1 MLHYLKNMRIRLIA
15 SAALLLAS
23 PAMAQSQNALNLM
36 PMPTSVQSG
45 VGRMPVDQSFSV
57 AITGF
62 RDAMLE
68 HGIHRFVAELSRE
81 TGMPFTQKA
90 FSSPKPTLLIDAVRD
105 SDRVQKLGEDESY
118 ELAISQSGA
127 KLTAPTSLGV
137 LHGLQTFLQLVETTA
152 NGFSVPVVTI
162 EDRPRFAWRGL
173 LVDVGRHFIPLDVLK
188 RNLDGMA
195 AVKMNVLHLHLYD
208 NEGFRL
214 ESKRFPRLQEAG
226 SDGLYY
232 TQNEIREFVAYAH
245 DRGIRIVPEFE
256 MPGHSRS
263 LFAGYPELA
272 SGPGPYKVEPGGPD
286 AVMDPTREETY
297 KFIDKFVQEM
307 AALFPD
313 EYFHIGGDEVNG
325 SQWDANPK
333 IQAFIR
339 YHGMKTSQDLQAYF
353 NQRLQKILSKH
364 HKIMM
369 GWDEVLHPDL
379 PKTVVVQ
386 SWRGQQSLATAAQQG
401 YRSLLSFGYYLDLMW
416 PASRHYAVDPMSGA
430 AASLNPEEKSR
441 IIGGEAC
448 MWGEWVIPENIDSR
462 IWPRNAA
469 IAERLWSS
477 PEVQYTGSMYAR
489 IDKLSRRLEWLG
501 LTHRSSM
508 VLAFY
513 RMAGTSDIA
522 ALRTLAE
529 VVEPVKDYT
538 RMNSLKTAW
547 DFRGPLNR
555 MVDIASPESDQAR
568 RFRDAVQIFIGSAYK
583 DKAAE
588 EEIRARLAA
597 WRDNDARLH
606 SLLDQSFL
614 LKELTPLS
622 EDLSTLAAT
631 GLLALDYLDKST
643 PSPNSWR
650 EQQLALVELAKT
662 PKADLLLMVVEPV
675 QQLIE
680 ASRGEKQKHCT
691 CTPRSLSSL

>member
-1 MLHYLKNMRIRLIA
+1 VHGYILEARTLFENMRIRLIA

-23 PAMAQSQNALNLM
+23 HAVAQPQNGLNLM
-36 PMPTSVQSG
+36 PMPTSVQPG
-45 VGRMPVDQSFSV
+45 VGRLPVNQSFSV

-62 RDAMLE
+62 KDATLE
-68 HGIHRFVAELSRE
+68 RGIRRFVAELSKE
-81 TGMPFTQKA
+81 TGMLLKQEVADPP
-90 FSSPKPTLLIDAVRD
+90 SPTLSIHAVHGRE
-105 SDRVQKLGEDESY
+105 RVQKLGEDESY
-118 ELAISQSGA
+118 ELVISESGA
-127 KLTAPTSLGV
+127 KLTAPSPLGI

-162 EDRPRFAWRGL
+162 EDKPRFAWRGL

-188 RNLDGMA
+188 RNLDGIA
-195 AVKMNVLHLHLYD
+195 AVKMNVLHWHLYD

-232 TQNEIREFVAYAH
+232 TQDEIREFVAYAH

-263 LFAGYPELA
+263 FFAGYPQLA

-333 IQAFIR
+333 IQAFIHS
-339 YHGMKTSQDLQAYF
+339 HGMKTNQDLQAYF
-353 NQRLQKILSKH
+353 NQRLQKILNKH

-386 SWRGQQSLATAAQQG
+386 SWRGQESLATAARQG
-401 YRSLLSFGYYLDLMW
+401 YSSLLSFGYYLDLMW

-441 IIGGEAC
+441 IIGGESC
-448 MWGEWVIPENIDSR
+448 MWGEWITPENIDSR

-477 PEVQYTGSMYAR
+477 PEVQDTGSMYTR
-489 IDKLSRRLEWLG
+489 LDLLSRRLEWLG

-508 VLAFY
+508 LLAFY
-513 RMAGTSDIA
+513 RMAGTNDIA
-522 ALRTLAE
+522 ALRTLAD
-529 VVEPVKDYT
+529 VVEPVKDYA
-538 RMNSLKTAW
+538 RMNGLKTVW
-547 DFRGPLNR
+547 DFRGPLDR
-555 MVDIASPESDQAR
+555 LVDVAPPESDQAR
-568 RFRDAVQIFIGSAYK
+568 HFRDAVQTFIGSGYK

-588 EEIRARLAA
+588 SEIRTRLVA

-606 SLLDQSFL
+606 SLLEQSFL
-614 LKELTPLS
+614 LNELAPLS
-622 EDLSTLAAT
+622 EDLSTLAAA

-650 EQQLALVELAKT
+650 AQQLVLVERAKT

-675 QQLIE
+675 RQLIE
-680 ASRGEKQKHCT
+680 ASEGQAPK
-691 CTPRSLSSL
+691 

>member
-1 MLHYLKNMRIRLIA
+1 MRIRLIA
-15 SAALLLAS
+15 SAALLLTSHAV
-23 PAMAQSQNALNLM
+23 AQPQYALNLM
-36 PMPTSVQSG
+36 PMPTSVQLG
-45 VGRMPVDQSFSV
+45 VGRLPFNQSFSV
-57 AITGF
+57 AVTGF
-62 RDAMLE
+62 KDATLE
-68 HGIHRFVAELSRE
+68 RGIERFVVELSRE
-81 TGMPFTQKA
+81 TGMFLKQKVVD
-90 FSSPKPTLLIDAVRD
+90 SPSPTLLIHAIHG
-105 SDRVQKLGEDESY
+105 SERVQRLSEDESY
-118 ELAISQSGA
+118 ELVISESGA
-127 KLTAPTSLGV
+127 NLTAPNPLGI

-152 NGFSVPVVTI
+152 NGFSAPVVTI
-162 EDRPRFAWRGL
+162 QDRPRFAWRGL

-195 AVKMNVLHLHLYD
+195 AVKMNVLHWHLYD
-208 NEGFRL
+208 NEGFRV

-232 TQNEIREFVAYAH
+232 TQDEIREFVAYAH

-272 SGPGPYKVEPGGPD
+272 SGPGPYKVEPGGAD

-297 KFIDKFVQEM
+297 KFIDKFVKEM
-307 AALFPD
+307 ATLFPD

-325 SQWDANPK
+325 SQWVANPK
-333 IQAFIR
+333 IQAFIHS
-339 YHGMKTSQDLQAYF
+339 HGMKTNQDLQAYF
-353 NQRLQKILSKH
+353 NQRLQKILNKH

-386 SWRGQQSLATAAQQG
+386 SWRGQQSLATAAHLG
-401 YRSLLSFGYYLDLMW
+401 YSSLLSFGYYLDLMW
-416 PASRHYAVDPMSGA
+416 PASQHYAVDPMSGA

-448 MWGEWVIPENIDSR
+448 MWSEWVTAENIDSR
-462 IWPRNAA
+462 IWPRNSA

-477 PEVQYTGSMYAR
+477 PEVQDTGSMYTR
-489 IDKLSRRLEWLG
+489 LDKITRRLEWLG
-501 LTHRSSM
+501 LIHRSSM
-508 VLAFY
+508 VLALY
-513 RMAGTSDIA
+513 RMAGANDIS

-529 VVEPVKDYT
+529 VVEPVKDYA
-538 RMNSLKTAW
+538 RMNSLKTVW

-555 MVDIASPESDQAR
+555 LVDIARPESDQAR
-568 RFRDAVQIFIGSAYK
+568 RLRDAVQTFVGSGYK

-588 EEIRARLAA
+588 EEIRTRLAT
-597 WRDNDARLH
+597 WRDNDARLRP
-606 SLLDQSFL
+606 LLEQSFL
-614 LKELTPLS
+614 LNELTPLS
-622 EDLSTLAAT
+622 EDLSALAAAA
-631 GLLALDYLDKST
+631 LLALDYLDKST

-650 EQQLALVELAKT
+650 SQQLALVERAKT

-675 QQLIE
+675 RQLIE
-680 ASRGEKQKHCT
+680 GSEGQTLK
-691 CTPRSLSSL
+691 P

>member
-1 MLHYLKNMRIRLIA
+1 MKDMRIRLIA

-23 PAMAQSQNALNLM
+23 HAMAQPQHELNLM
-36 PMPTSVQSG
+36 PMPTSVQPG
-45 VGRMPVDQSFSV
+45 FGRLAVDQSFSV
-57 AITGF
+57 ATTGF
-62 RDAMLE
+62 KDAMLE
-68 HGIHRFVAELSRE
+68 RGIHRFVAELSRQ
-81 TGMPFTQKA
+81 TGMSLKRKLA
-90 FSSPKPTLLIDAVRD
+90 DSPSPTLLIHAVHG
-105 SDRVQKLGEDESY
+105 SERVQRLSEDESY
-118 ELAISQSGA
+118 ELVISESGA
-127 KLTAPTSLGV
+127 KLTAPSPLGI

-195 AVKMNVLHLHLYD
+195 AVKMNVLHWHLYD
-208 NEGFRL
+208 NEGFRV

-232 TQNEIREFVAYAH
+232 TQDEIREFVAYAH

-272 SGPGPYKVEPGGPD
+272 SGPGPYKIEPGGAD
-286 AVMDPTREETY
+286 AVMDPTQEKAY
-297 KFIDKFVQEM
+297 KFIDKLFEEM
-307 AALFPD
+307 AKLFPD
-313 EYFHIGGDEVNG
+313 DYFHIGGDEVNG
-325 SQWDANPK
+325 SQWAANPK
-333 IQAFIR
+333 IQTFIHS
-339 YHGMKTSQDLQAYF
+339 HGMKTNQDLQAYF

-379 PKTVVVQ
+379 PRTVVVQ
-386 SWRGQQSLATAAQQG
+386 SWRGQESLATAARQG
-401 YRSLLSFGYYLDLMW
+401 YSSLLSFGYYLDLMW
-416 PASRHYAVDPMSGA
+416 PASRHYTVDPMSGA
-430 AASLNPEEKSR
+430 AASLNPQEKSR
-441 IIGGEAC
+441 VIGGEAC
-448 MWGEWVIPENIDSR
+448 MWAEWVTPENIDSR
-462 IWPRNAA
+462 IWPRSAA

-477 PEVQYTGSMYAR
+477 PEVQDLGSMYTR
-489 IDKLSRRLEWLG
+489 LDKLSRRLEWLG

-508 VLAFY
+508 VPAFY
-513 RMAGTSDIA
+513 RMAGTNDIA
-522 ALRTLAE
+522 ALCTLAE

-538 RMNSLKTAW
+538 RMNSLKTVW

-555 MVDIASPESDQAR
+555 LVDIVRPESDQAR
-568 RFRDAVQIFIGSAYK
+568 RLRDVVQTYIASGYK
-583 DKAAE
+583 DKVAE
-588 EEIRARLAA
+588 GEIRTRLAA

-606 SLLDQSFL
+606 PLLEQSFL
-614 LKELTPLS
+614 LSELAPLS
-622 EDLSTLAAT
+622 EDLSTLGAA

-643 PSPNSWR
+643 PSPRSWR
-650 EQQLALVELAKT
+650 VQQRALVERAKT

-680 ASRGEKQKHCT
+680 GSGGQTQE
-691 CTPRSLSSL
+691 P

>member
-1 MLHYLKNMRIRLIA
+1 MRILLIA

-23 PAMAQSQNALNLM
+23 HAVAKPQNALNLM
-36 PMPTSVQSG
+36 PMPTSVQPG
-45 VGRMPVDQSFSV
+45 VGRLPVDQSFSV

-62 RDAMLE
+62 KDATLE
-68 HGIHRFVAELSRE
+68 RGIDRFIVELARQ
-81 TGMPFTQKA
+81 TGMSLKQKLVD
-90 FSSPKPTLLIDAVRD
+90 SPGPTLLIHAAHG
-105 SDRVQKLGEDESY
+105 SERVQKLSEDESY
-118 ELAISQSGA
+118 ELIISESGA
-127 KLTAPTSLGV
+127 KLTAPGPLGI
-137 LHGLQTFLQLVETTA
+137 LHGLQTFLQLVETTT
-152 NGFSVPVVTI
+152 NGFSVPHVEI
-162 EDRPRFAWRGL
+162 KDRPRFAWRGL
-173 LVDVGRHFIPLDVLK
+173 LIDVGRHFIPLDVLK

-208 NEGFRL
+208 NEGFRV

-226 SDGLYY
+226 SDGQYY
-232 TQNEIREFVAYAH
+232 TQAEIREFVAYGH

-272 SGPGPYKVEPGGPD
+272 SGPGPYKVEPGGAD

-297 KFIDKFVQEM
+297 KFIEKFVKEM
-307 AALFPD
+307 AAVFPD
-313 EYFHIGGDEVNG
+313 DYFHIGGDEVNG

-333 IQAFIR
+333 IQAFIHS
-339 YHGMKTSQDLQAYF
+339 HGMKTNQDLQAYF
-353 NQRLQKILSKH
+353 NQRLQKILNKH

-369 GWDEVLHPDL
+369 GWDEVIHPDL
-379 PKTVVVQ
+379 PKSVVVQ

-401 YRSLLSFGYYLDLMW
+401 YSSLLSFGYYLDLMW

-430 AASLNPEEKSR
+430 AASLNPDEKSR

-448 MWGEWVIPENIDSR
+448 MWSEWVTPENIDSR

-477 PEVQYTGSMYAR
+477 PEVQDPGAMYTR
-489 IDKLSRRLEWLG
+489 LDRLSQRLEWLG

-513 RMAGTSDIA
+513 RMAGTNNIA

-547 DFRGPLNR
+547 DFRGPLNGL
-555 MVDIASPESDQAR
+555 VDIALPESDEAR
-568 RFRDAVQIFIGSAYK
+568 RFRNAVQTYIGSGYK

-588 EEIRARLAA
+588 GEIRTRLAA

-606 SLLDQSFL
+606 PLLKQSFL
-614 LKELTPLS
+614 LNELAPLS
-622 EDLSTLAAT
+622 EDLSALGAA
-631 GLLALDYLDKST
+631 GLVALDYLDKST

-650 EQQLALVELAKT
+650 ARQLALVERAKS
-662 PKADLLLMVVEPV
+662 PKADLSLIVVDPV

-680 ASRGEKQKHCT
+680 GSEGPARE
-691 CTPRSLSSL
+691 P